1 MVEGN
6 IGTALLLSA
15 LAGLAT
21 TVGSVLALA
30 VRRPGPRF
38 LSFTLGFSAGVMI
51 FVSFI
56 ELLPVGIKSL
66 GLPLGTGV
74 FLGAMLLMLLIDVA
88 VPHEYI
94 AEHHV
99 AGRKNGSPDLLRT
112 GLFIA
117 LGIGIHN
124 FPEGMAT
131 FVGTLQ
137 HTGLGISIAV
147 AVGLHNIPEG
157 LAVSMPIYAAT
168 GSRRRAFL
176 WSFLSGLAEPLGA
189 LIAALVLAPVL
200 TPALLGWML
209 AAVAGVMVFISIDE
223 LVPVACSYGH
233 EHMSIVGVIIGM
245 AAMAASLWLLK

>member
-21 TVGSVLALA
+21 TVGSLVAL
-30 VRRPGPRF
+30 VYRRPGPRF
-38 LSFTLGFSAGVMI
+38 MSLTLGFSAGVMI

-56 ELLPVGIKSL
+56 ELLPVGIESL
-66 GLPLGTGV
+66 GMPLGVGI

-99 AGRKNGSPDLLRT
+99 TAGNGKSPDLLRT
-112 GLFIA
+112 GLFVA

-137 HTGLGISIAV
+137 HVGLGISIAV

-157 LAVSMPIYAAT
+157 LAVSLPIYAAT

-176 WSFLSGLAEPLGA
+176 WSFLSGVAEPLGA
-189 LIAALVLAPVL
+189 LIAALFLAPVL
-200 TPALLGWML
+200 SPAVLGWML

-245 AAMAASLWLLK
+245 AAMALSLWLLK

>member
-1 MVEGN
+1 MVEGS

-21 TVGSVLALA
+21 TVGSLLALA

-38 LSFTLGFSAGVMI
+38 LSLTLGFSAGVMI
-51 FVSFI
+51 FVSFV
-56 ELLPVGIKSL
+56 ELLPAGIRSL
-66 GLPLGTGV
+66 GLPLGAGV
-74 FLGAMLLMLLIDVA
+74 FLAAMLVMLVIDVA

-99 AGRKNGSPDLLRT
+99 ASTKGEPAGLLRT
-112 GLFIA
+112 GLFVA

-137 HTGLGISIAV
+137 HVGLGVSIAV

-168 GSRRRAFL
+168 GSRRRAFF
-176 WSFLSGLAEPLGA
+176 WSFLSGLAEPVGA
-189 LIAALVLAPVL
+189 LIAALVIGPALS
-200 TPALLGWML
+200 PALLGWML

-233 EHMSIVGVIIGM
+233 EHMSIVGAIGGM
-245 AAMAASLWLLK
+245 AAMALSLWLLK